1 MGMRLS
7 GSEMAQAVLGGLV
20 GVAAAKFIPTAI
32 PNIGLGNS
40 NVVRVL
46 MTGVSA
52 FLAGYAAEKAVGKP
66 FGSAVLFGGLMQT
79 GSVALNAFLPS
90 VGSQLGLSG
99 YRRRGMGDLVDTRNI
114 VVPFNPVQAPMLA
127 PGATNVRVGT
137 DGLDRAFSN
146 AF

>member
-1 MGMRLS
+1 MKLS
-7 GSEMAQAVLGGLV
+7 GSQMAQAVLGGLV

-32 PNIGLGNS
+32 PNLGLGQGNI
-40 NVVRVL
+40 VRVL

-99 YRRRGMGDLVDTRNI
+99 RRGVGDLVNTRGL
-114 VVPFNPVQAPMLA
+114 VVPYNPVRAPLPA
-127 PGATNVRVGT
+127 VPTKARIGQE
-137 DGLDRAFSN
+137 GLQRAFGN